1 MNMNDS
7 RPPSRL
13 HHPAHNSVRSLL
25 RMFGPLLIL
34 VGAIF
39 VLIGLV
45 DFFSAFNA
53 ASSGGFP
60 GRSGGPAF
68 PGIPGGGD
76 LVWSTSGETVPSRR
90 SGAPTKFWCLFV
102 GFPLVAAG
110 IGMTTAGYKG
120 AIARYSAG
128 ELAPV
133 AADTFNYVAD
143 STQEGVRT
151 MVGGVVA
158 GLRDEAGGKTE
169 HAVICRRCG
178 AENDEASKF
187 CDQCGDGL
195 PTEIA
200 CPSCSAINDPDA
212 RFCDGCGTG
221 LTV

>member
-1 MNMNDS
+1 
-7 RPPSRL
+7 
-13 HHPAHNSVRSLL
+13 
-25 RMFGPLLIL
+25 MFGPLLIL
-34 VGAIF
+34 VGALF
-39 VLIGLV
+39 VLVGLV
-45 DFFSAFNA
+45 DFFSAFNR
-53 ASSGGFP
+53 ASSG
-60 GRSGGPAF
+60 AF

-76 LVWSTSGETVPSRR
+76 VVWSTSVDGFPWVNSSR
-90 SGAPTKFWCLFV
+90 SGGPTKFWCLFV
-102 GFPLVAAG
+102 GLPLVAAG

-143 STQEGVRT
+143 TTQEGVRT

-178 AENDEASKF
+178 AENGEASKF

-221 LTV
+221 